1 MFLSLTSVLR
11 QSLRQNLRHFGELF
25 VSSELVERIFWLQSS
40 KVVSGPRTEADAA
53 SSRASKPTFGGEQEK
68 VQSCQVSSE
77 KAKVLDWSNV
87 RRKLMSM
94 LLNTVVN
101 FFCI

>member
-77 KAKVLDWSNV
+77 KAKMLDWSNV
-87 RRKLMSM
+87 RRKLSM
-94 LLNTVVN
+94 LFNTVVN